1 MANPPYLSNNWGFV
15 DASAGVAQP
24 AVYNGQPAMQP
35 QVPQQQGSSLGSRGS
50 SKGKRRA
57 TDDDAPVAKK
67 KKMAVAPRTGD
78 DSVVQFIE
86 ESGGSGRL
94 HYPACQR
101 SFTRSDSLKR
111 HRESLGKYQEN
122 QRANALRDLVPGA
135 NANEASTT
143 LRAPPLAT
151 FAQDVHITVQAQ
163 GSGQREASEASMING
178 WHPPPPPVVAANFSI
193 GVTEDDDTDL
203 FCSP

>member
-1 MANPPYLSNNWGFV
+1 VSILLLPIYVHGVDLS
-15 DASAGVAQP
+15 
-24 AVYNGQPAMQP
+24 
-35 QVPQQQGSSLGSRGS
+35 SS
-50 SKGKRRA
+50 
-57 TDDDAPVAKK
+57 T
-67 KKMAVAPRTGD
+67 
-78 DSVVQFIE
+78 
-86 ESGGSGRL
+86 
-94 HYPACQR
+94 

-163 GSGQREASEASMING
+163 GSGQREASEASMIN
-178 WHPPPPPVVAANFSI
+178 VV
-193 GVTEDDDTDL
+193 TYMDL
-203 FCSP
+203 KKWRGRSCIF

>member
-1 MANPPYLSNNWGFV
+1 MANPPYIYNTWGLA

-35 QVPQQQGSSLGSRGS
+35 QVPQQGSSSGSGGS

-67 KKMAVAPRTGD
+67 KKKKAAAPRTGD
-78 DSVVQFIE
+78 APVIRFIE
-86 ESGGSGRL
+86 ESGGSSRFRC
-94 HYPACQR
+94 PACQR

-111 HRESLGKYQEN
+111 HRESQRKCQEN
-122 QRANALRDLVPGA
+122 QRANALRDSVPGA
-135 NANEASTT
+135 NANEASTVP
-143 LRAPPLAT
+143 RVPPPPT

-163 GSGQREASEASMING
+163 GSGPQEASAT
-178 WHPPPPPVVAANFSI
+178 PPPPVVAADFSI
-193 GVTEDDDTDL
+193 GVTEDDTNL
-203 FCSP
+203 FGSP